1 MLRDIKGFENYYSV
15 SDDGKVYSK
24 IRKKYLKLNYKKNG
38 YVYVSLQVII

>member
-24 IRKKYLKLNYKKNG
+24 IRKKYLKLNYKEWICLCFSSSK
-38 YVYVSLQVII
+38 